1 MAAGL
6 CHGAIG
12 TDTGGSIRMPAAVNG
27 LSGIMPTWGRVSRH
41 GVFPLVESLDHVGPM
56 ARSLADA
63 AAILQVI
70 AGADTADP
78 TSQCSPDAVF
88 GEGQD
93 KIEGRVIGYDP
104 RLLEEDVDPLLA
116 DAVRQTM
123 EIFRSAGLIVREAR
137 FPRLDRVGME
147 TFGMMAEMAVAHEE
161 RFRDYS
167 DRYGARL
174 RSTVKAAAQVPGKDV
189 ARAYLARDRF
199 AGEVNTAFRSIDM
212 LLTPALPE
220 PAPLWTDYDAV
231 LDDMAAIGRRFTR
244 FLSPFNIA
252 HVPAIVFP
260 IGQDGN
266 GVPIAAQLVA
276 APWQEALLCHTGMAF
291 QAATTHHLCHP
302 TL

>member
-1 MAAGL
+1 MRISDWSSDVCSSDRAGVAVAAGL

-12 TDTGGSIRMPAAVNG
+12 TDTCGAIRMPAAVNG

-161 RFRDYS
+161 R
-167 DRYGARL
+167 L
-174 RSTVKAAAQVPGKDV
+174 RS
-189 ARAYLARDRF
+189 
-199 AGEVNTAFRSIDM
+199 E
-212 LLTPALPE
+212 E
-220 PAPLWTDYDAV
+220 H
-231 LDDMAAIGRRFTR
+231 
-244 FLSPFNIA
+244 PFE
-252 HVPAIVFP
+252 F
-260 IGQDGN
+260 
-266 GVPIAAQLVA
+266 
-276 APWQEALLCHTGMAF
+276 
-291 QAATTHHLCHP
+291 
-302 TL
+302 

>member
-1 MAAGL
+1 MLLVVMMVRAFLFFFFNQKSAYEWRIMDWSSDVCSSDL
-6 CHGAIG
+6 
-12 TDTGGSIRMPAAVNG
+12 

-116 DAVRQTM
+116 DAARQTM

-147 TFGMMAEMAVAHEE
+147 TFGMIDELAVAH
-161 RFRDYS
+161 
-167 DRYGARL
+167 
-174 RSTVKAAAQVPGKDV
+174 
-189 ARAYLARDRF
+189 
-199 AGEVNTAFRSIDM
+199 
-212 LLTPALPE
+212 
-220 PAPLWTDYDAV
+220 
-231 LDDMAAIGRRFTR
+231 
-244 FLSPFNIA
+244 
-252 HVPAIVFP
+252 
-260 IGQDGN
+260 
-266 GVPIAAQLVA
+266 
-276 APWQEALLCHTGMAF
+276 
-291 QAATTHHLCHP
+291 
-302 TL
+302 